1 MEMND
6 NMDSDE
12 ASKQEKNSDP
22 ITDGSDVLPPSGVR
36 YSILH
41 APKDSRF
48 LRSYHFIFLP
58 CISGILWTVYLLV
71 GN

>member
-1 MEMND
+1 MEITD

-12 ASKQEKNSDP
+12 GSKQKKNSDS
-22 ITDGSDVLPPSGVR
+22 ITDGSDVLPPPRVR
-36 YSILH
+36 CSILH

-48 LRSYHFIFLP
+48 LRSYHFVFLP
-58 CISGILWTVYLLV
+58 CISIILWAVYLLV